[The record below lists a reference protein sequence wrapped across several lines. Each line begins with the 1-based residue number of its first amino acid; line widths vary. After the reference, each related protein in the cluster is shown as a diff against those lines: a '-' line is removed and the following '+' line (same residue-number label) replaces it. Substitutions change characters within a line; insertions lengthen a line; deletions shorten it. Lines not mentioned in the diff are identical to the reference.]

1 MQSSS
6 PVALWNEH
14 ILPLRKELKNSIQ
27 TKKNI
32 NWIIRSHN
40 PCSTDPNTTGYS
52 LTLFFV
58 PSLHPYFGFV

>member
-27 TKKNI
+27 TKKTPI
-32 NWIIRSHN
+32 GSFVA
-40 PCSTDPNTTGYS
+40 TTLVQ
-52 LTLFFV
+52 LTLIQRV
-58 PSLHPYFGFV
+58 IL